1 MKEFVHSDFGRT
13 VPNVG
18 TLLGEGLQCDIH
30 TLDVLVSVSN
40 HILVYVMMLPS
51 CYCTR
56 YVSRGSRVV
65 DFETSSIKN

>member
-40 HILVYVMMLPS
+40 HILVYVMMWPF
-51 CYCTR
+51 CYYTR
-56 YVSRGSRVV
+56 HVNQWLMAFSTLLDQV
-65 DFETSSIKN
+65 

>member
-18 TLLGEGLQCDIH
+18 TLLGDGLQCDIH

-40 HILVYVMMLPS
+40 HVH
-51 CYCTR
+51 
-56 YVSRGSRVV
+56 
-65 DFETSSIKN
+65 IKVIYLCM

>member
-40 HILVYVMMLPS
+40 RILVYVIMWPS
-51 CYCTR
+51 CYYTR
-56 YVSRGSRVV
+56 HVNQWLMAFSTLLDQV
-65 DFETSSIKN
+65 

>member
-40 HILVYVMMLPS
+40 HILVYVMMWPFCYYTRHVNKGS
-51 CYCTR
+51 C
-56 YVSRGSRVV
+56 
-65 DFETSSIKN
+65 